1 MNQMNMNPNM
11 MINFGFN
18 NMNNNMNLQQEFNNN
33 LNKIKLLNE
42 NIIDIYDCFEF
53 YQKMHLFKGENQ
65 LFCGLCKQMS
75 YFRIKTDIYNT
86 PEVLMIVLD
95 RELDIQS
102 KIKLKFD
109 FQLNLFNYIEDKNSG
124 CLYELI
130 SVITKIGESGMS
142 YHFIAICKNPKDNMW
157 YQYND
162 EFVYPVTNFNQG
174 VFDFEKPYI
183 LFYKKIK
190 MNN

>member
-1 MNQMNMNPNM
+1 MNMNQNM
-11 MINFGFN
+11 MMNINFV
-18 NMNNNMNLQQEFNNN
+18 NMNNNNMNLQQEYYNN

-53 YQKMHLFKGENQ
+53 YQKIHLFKGENQ
-65 LFCGLCKQMS
+65 IFCDSCQKMA
-75 YFRIKTDIYNT
+75 YFKFKANLHNT
-86 PEVLMIVLD
+86 PEVLIIVLD

-102 KIKLKFD
+102 KIKIKFD
-109 FQLNLFNYIEDKNSG
+109 FQLNLMNYIEDKNSG

-130 SVITKIGESGMS
+130 SVITKIGESGTS
-142 YHFIAICKNPKDNMW
+142 YHFIATCKSPKDNLW

-162 EFVYPVTNFNQG
+162 DLVFPVTNFNQE